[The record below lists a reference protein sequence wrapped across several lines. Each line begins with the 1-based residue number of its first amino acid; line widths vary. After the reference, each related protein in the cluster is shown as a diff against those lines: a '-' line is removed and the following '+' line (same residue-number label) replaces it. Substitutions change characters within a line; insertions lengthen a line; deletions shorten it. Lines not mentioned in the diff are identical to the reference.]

1 MIKSCERSLFP
12 LPGAPEWS
20 AALNLLW
27 LFNIAKTNSK
37 SACGSFVED
46 VVWWQRHKPL
56 HRQLI
61 GLLGSFAL
69 VGPRALLFALDAG
82 NFHQA
87 VEALCISAGL
97 TQNGSLLQRIGTD
110 NAWVYVGAG
119 EWTHDSHQSVLL
131 SSGKMFTTFLKPQ
144 S

>member
-1 MIKSCERSLFP
+1 MLKSCEQSLFP
-12 LPGAPEWS
+12 LPGAPERS

-46 VVWWQRHKPL
+46 VVWRQRHKPL

-61 GLLGSFAL
+61 GLLGSSAL
-69 VGPRALLFALDAG
+69 VGPRALLFALGTG

-87 VEALCISAGL
+87 VEALCNSAGL

-110 NAWVYVGAG
+110 NA
-119 EWTHDSHQSVLL
+119 
-131 SSGKMFTTFLKPQ
+131 
-144 S
+144 